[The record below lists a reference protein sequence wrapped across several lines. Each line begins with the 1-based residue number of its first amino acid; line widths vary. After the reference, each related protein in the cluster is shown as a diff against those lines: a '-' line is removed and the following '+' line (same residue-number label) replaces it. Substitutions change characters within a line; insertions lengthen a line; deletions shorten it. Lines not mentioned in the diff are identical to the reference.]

1 MLSFS
6 ILSQSF
12 FSVSPH
18 LSLVSCFVERPLWPD
33 LYVSHVNRKLVKS
46 QYADNIMNLTTM
58 VNMEFPGKW
67 KANVRR

>member
-6 ILSQSF
+6 ILLSL

-18 LSLVSCFVERPLWPD
+18 FSLVSCFIERPLWPD
-33 LYVSHVNRKLVKS
+33 LYVSHVNPNLVIR

-58 VNMEFPGKW
+58 VNMELPGK
-67 KANVRR
+67 